1 MTKKNLIILGAGFG
15 GVETART
22 LRNNKDFN
30 VTIISAKPYFEYY
43 PGLYRVLSSEP
54 PFEVFV
60 PLKKLLPDPI
70 VFLQAT
76 VTTIS
81 FTKKEVVLE
90 NNKILAYDYLVIA
103 LGSEA
108 FYFNTPGIEKY
119 ALSCKS
125 LVDARYLRRDILS
138 KINRV
143 YDNGSPLHIVI
154 AGGGP
159 TGVETAGQV
168 ASLLKEESHFHD
180 VDSKKLLLTLVQG
193 GPRILSQVNESI
205 AKKVEERLKK
215 LGVSVLVNT
224 KITGQNESA
233 VLTDKET
240 IETDSLIWTA
250 GSQMNSVLQ
259 KIKEIPLSPKKKIV
273 VDEYLKMKDFENVF
287 VIGDNA
293 DTLYSGLAQ
302 TAAHDG
308 FYVGSYL
315 NRISCGKTA
324 KKYTPPIT
332 AYVMPVGRYW
342 GVFVYKNFFITGIIP
357 HVMRYLVDISYF
369 LTRLS
374 LKDFLTLYLR
384 GKLR

>member
-1 MTKKNLIILGAGFG
+1 MDKKNLIILGAGFA
-15 GVETART
+15 GVEVART
-22 LRNNKDFN
+22 LRNNKDFKIT
-30 VTIISAKPYFEYY
+30 VVSSKPYFEYY

-60 PLKKLLPDPI
+60 PLKKLLSDPI
-70 VFLQAT
+70 VFLQGT
-76 VTTIS
+76 VSTI
-81 FTKKEVVLE
+81 TLPKKQIVLADG
-90 NNKILAYDYLVIA
+90 NVLTYDYLVIA

-108 FYFNTPGIEKY
+108 FYFNTPGIETY

-143 YDNGSPLHIVI
+143 YDSGMPLHVVV

-159 TGVETAGQV
+159 TGVETAGQI
-168 ASLLKEESHFHD
+168 ASLFKEESHFHD
-180 VDSKKLLLTLVQG
+180 VDPKKLLVTLVQG
-193 GPRILSQVNESI
+193 SPRLLSQVAEPV

-215 LGVSVLVNT
+215 IGISVLLNT
-224 KITGQNESA
+224 KITGQNENA
-233 VLTDKET
+233 VLTDKEA

-250 GSQMNSVLQ
+250 GSQMNRLLQ
-259 KIKEIPLSPKKKIV
+259 STQGIPISPRKKIL
-273 VDEYLKMKDFENVF
+273 VDEYLKMQGFEDVF
-287 VIGDNA
+287 VVGDNA

-308 FYVGSYL
+308 FYVGSQL
-315 NRISCGKTA
+315 NRISYGRPI
-324 KKYTPPIT
+324 KKYTPPTT

-342 GVFVYKNFFITGIIP
+342 GIFVYKNLFITGIIP
-357 HVMRYLVDISYF
+357 HMMRYVVDVSYF
-369 LTRLS
+369 LKRLS
-374 LKDFLTLYLR
+374 LKDFLTLYIK